1 MLEEFVKSDT
11 TMIKKYIVFCNRCKT
26 RVRVLAKNENEIKT
40 FWVCSCGSTNFI
52 VMGEENETDRSFSK
66 S

>member
-52 VMGEENETDRSFSK
+52 VMGEEK
-66 S
+66 